1 MGCIY
6 KITNI
11 INNKLYIGYTTATLK
26 ERMRRHKNDDIN
38 HNTLLGRAIKK
49 YGWENFKYEVV
60 VYEDDKEKLLELEQY
75 YIKYFN
81 SKMPNGYN
89 MTDGGEKLYREN
101 NPFYGHRHNEKT
113 KEKISKIASLR
124 TGEKNPFYNH
134 HHTEETKNKIR
145 EKNSK
150 KVAMCTDD
158 YKIIKIFN
166 SLKEAGDWC
175 IKQHLTVSQTPSS
188 DICKRCKDSKKAF
201 GYKWKYI

>member
-89 MTDGGEKLYREN
+89 MTDGGEN
-101 NPFYGHRHNEKT
+101 FM
-113 KEKISKIASLR
+113 EKIILFMVIGIMKKQKKKYQKL
-124 TGEKNPFYNH
+124 H
-134 HHTEETKNKIR
+134 H
-145 EKNSK
+145 
-150 KVAMCTDD
+150 
-158 YKIIKIFN
+158 
-166 SLKEAGDWC
+166 
-175 IKQHLTVSQTPSS
+175 
-188 DICKRCKDSKKAF
+188 
-201 GYKWKYI
+201 